1 MTKLKRRPLI
11 WIAFTIC
18 MISLA
23 GLAIGLR
30 PVNAAGPVVELDPSP
45 LHLIPGIST
54 DVDVWVRGLDGTPG
68 LTSYSLD
75 LEFSPDVVT
84 IDGVEGGDSPFDG
97 TQEFNIDNSAGKIS
111 ITAVG
116 SDGGD
121 PGDKRVARLKLT
133 AVEKLRGKS
142 FLRFARVE
150 LSDSNDSP
158 IASAVAADAELTV
171 GEAVVRVKSG
181 VIPWEGS
188 GTFPVTVAFN
198 PKSGLAGY
206 SLSIRYD
213 PSIVK
218 IEQLLSGEA
227 PFGGTPVFHIFE
239 GEGFVNVVGF
249 HASRPGP
256 RGRTLVLQLR
266 LTGLAIG
273 SSPLEVTVRDL
284 VDAVDNDSWPA
295 LAIDGM
301 VRVVEAGSFVPRPEK
316 EILATPAP
324 SGTPV
329 PVEAPIRANI
339 SPLVGIEIASASG
352 NLGLRIPAGAVSQ
365 PGFVELTPL
374 PSDVVPPPPF
384 GATLTFT
391 AQITLLDLDGN
402 PTVDTPLSRD
412 ATITMRLTIEQLQA
426 TPPDEILIQR
436 FEPLLGQWIQL
447 PTEVDVENLIATAFV
462 NRFSI
467 FGLILGQKRVPSL
480 MPATPPPT
488 TYTSESTAPATPPPV
503 ASSATT
509 AETSIA
515 APLPTIAA
523 IVAPLPT
530 PPSEPAAE
538 VARFP
543 RNLLTGP
550 NWMLALE
557 AAVVIALAGSGVFLA
572 VRAKI

>member
-1 MTKLKRRPLI
+1 MTKMKRRPLI

-23 GLAIGLR
+23 GLAIGLL

-45 LHLIPGIST
+45 LHLVPGIST
-54 DVDVWVRGLDGTPG
+54 DVDVWVRGLDGTPE

-84 IDGVEGGDSPFDG
+84 IDSVEGGDSPFDG
-97 TQEFNIDNSAGKIS
+97 TPEFNIDNSAGRVS
-111 ITAVG
+111 VTAVG
-116 SDGGD
+116 SGGGHL
-121 PGDKRVARLKLT
+121 GDKRIARLKLT
-133 AVEKLRGKS
+133 AVEKLQGKS
-142 FLRFARVE
+142 SLRFARVE
-150 LSDSNDSP
+150 LSDMNDSR
-158 IASAVAADAELTV
+158 IVSAVAEDAEVAV
-171 GEAVVRVKSG
+171 GDAVVRITSG
-181 VIPWEGS
+181 VIPVDGS
-188 GTFPVTVAFN
+188 GTFPVTVAFHSE
-198 PKSGLAGY
+198 SGLAGY
-206 SLSIRYD
+206 SLSIQYD
-213 PSIVK
+213 PAIVK
-218 IEQLLSGEA
+218 IEQLLPGDA
-227 PFGGTPVFHIFE
+227 PFAGTPVFHIFE
-239 GEGFVNVVGF
+239 DEGLVNVVGF

-256 RGRTLVLQLR
+256 RGRTLVLQIR
-266 LTGLAIG
+266 LTGLAEGI
-273 SSPLEVTVRDL
+273 SPLTVTVRDL

-301 VRVVEAGSFVPRPEK
+301 VRVVEAGSFVPPPEE

-324 SGTPV
+324 IGTPV

-352 NLGLRIPAGAVSQ
+352 NLGLRIPAGAVSHT
-365 PGFVELTPL
+365 GFVELTPL
-374 PSDVVPPPPF
+374 PSDVVPPPPS

-391 AQITLLDLDGN
+391 AQITLLDSNGN
-402 PTVDTPLSRD
+402 PTIDTPLSRD

-436 FEPLLGQWIQL
+436 YEPLLGQWIQL

-467 FGLILGQKRVPSL
+467 FGLILGQKRVPAL
-480 MPATPPPT
+480 MSATPPPT
-488 TYTSESTAPATPPPV
+488 TSTGESTAPATTPPV

-515 APLPTIAA
+515 TPLPTIAP

-530 PPSEPAAE
+530 PPSESGAE

-550 NWMLALE
+550 DWMLALV
-557 AAVVIALAGSGVFLA
+557 AALVIALAGSGVFLA
-572 VRAKI
+572 VRTKK